1 MRSLFLVLLVLLT
14 ATGAV
19 AGEPGDAKQGDEEL
33 QAELDRRCEA
43 AREQKLAPIREEIFA
58 ECREKKQSDEA
69 FCRRNADGYNG
80 NRIGG
85 SPRFYE
91 LPECQAAFKNRN
103 RHRS

>member
-1 MRSLFLVLLVLLT
+1 MRSLLAVLLVMLT
-14 ATGAV
+14 GTVGMAA
-19 AGEPGDAKQGDEEL
+19 EPGDARLRDDEW

-43 AREQKLAPIREEIFA
+43 ARQLKLAPIREEIFA
-58 ECREKKQSDEA
+58 ECLEKKQGDET

-91 LPECQAAFKNRN
+91 LPECQAAFENRN
-103 RHRS
+103 RRRS